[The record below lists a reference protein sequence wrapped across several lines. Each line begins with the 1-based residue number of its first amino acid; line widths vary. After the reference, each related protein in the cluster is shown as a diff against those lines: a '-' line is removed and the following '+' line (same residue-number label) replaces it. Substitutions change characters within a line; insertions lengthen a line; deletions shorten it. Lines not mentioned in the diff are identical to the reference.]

1 MIAILTADVAV
12 PPGYEEVQRLDLTA
26 AFHTRTPWTMRLLQP
41 LGADARMGDKPAKV
55 CLQGGTDGAVH
66 CEDIV
71 GEDRPFQTIKSAV
84 IEPLSAKARLSGV
97 VVKAQHTGVSWAA
110 LRTDL
115 WTYQAQADA
124 FEHTSG
130 FSRSELG
137 DEERF
142 ASGPMDGFY
151 LLADYLASSGETRW
165 SAHRYS
171 VEIYKLDPRFGGYIQ
186 VLEYLSPGTYRSERG
201 GPHEVIDGELARA
214 RRMLT
219 AVYPKGPLPGPPQ

>member
-1 MIAILTADVAV
+1 MIAILAPAFTV
-12 PPGYEEVQRLDLTA
+12 PPGYAEVQRLDLAA

-41 LGADARMGDKPAKV
+41 LGADAEMGDKPAKV
-55 CLQGGTDGAVH
+55 CLQGGKDGAAR
-66 CEDIV
+66 CQDIV
-71 GEDRPFQTIKSAV
+71 GEDRPFQTIKGAA
-84 IEPLSAKARLSGV
+84 IEPLSAKAQMSGV
-97 VVKAQHTGVSWAA
+97 TVKALHTGVSWAS

-115 WTYQAQADA
+115 WTYRAETDE
-124 FEHTSG
+124 FELTSG

-151 LLADYLASSGETRW
+151 IVADYLMSAGETRW
-165 SAHRYS
+165 STHRYS

-186 VLEYLSPGTYRSERG
+186 VLQYLSPGTYRSERG

-214 RRMLT
+214 RRMLA
-219 AVYPKGPLPGPPQ
+219 AVYPKRPPAGPPP